1 MRRKFPLFGCLRL
14 IVSRKSR
21 YYGTLTKEIN
31 ALRSSTRQN
40 VDLRIQNLAN
50 FQSPACLRE
59 ELLCKVSDPVRNGQ
73 DKVTIVG
80 AGMVGVACANAI
92 LFQRISSHIAIVDAF
107 PKKLEGEGM
116 DYCHGSV
123 FLDDPH
129 IEFDTN
135 FCISR
140 ESKVVIITTGTR
152 QKKGESRL
160 DLVRRNSEI
169 IRNIVPPLV
178 EYSPNAVFLI
188 VSNPV
193 DILSWVTWK
202 ASGLPVN
209 RIIGTGCHL
218 DTARFRFSIAD
229 RLGVSAKSVHGFII
243 GEHGDSQVP
252 LWSGV
257 NVAGVLF
264 RDIISHVGLEMDEEG
279 WNEMVKS
286 IIKAG
291 STVRCLKGYSN
302 TAVGLTAADITRDI
316 LRNSQTVKSVS
327 TLVQGHHNI
336 CHQVFLSLP
345 CTIGAS
351 GITQVVRMRM
361 TEYEKKLL
369 ANCAEIIYNT
379 QKTIETA

>member
-129 IEFDTN
+129 IEFDT
-135 FCISR
+135 I
-140 ESKVVIITTGTR
+140 
-152 QKKGESRL
+152 
-160 DLVRRNSEI
+160 
-169 IRNIVPPLV
+169 
-178 EYSPNAVFLI
+178 
-188 VSNPV
+188 